1 MFDAAHARLD
11 TLITRTLAELH
22 THRQAGGDDES
33 YQAGMVEQFVRAAA
47 DREPTAGHTHMALAL
62 YRLAIQRELIAHLR
76 AEVARYAST
85 LADLDALEGLA

>member
-11 TLITRTLAELH
+11 TLIARTLAELH

-33 YQAGMVEQFVRAAA
+33 YQAALVEQFVRAAA

-62 YRLAIQRELIAHLR
+62 YRLAIQHERHRHLA
-76 AEVARYAST
+76 AETARYAAT
-85 LADLDALEGLA
+85 LADLDALEGL